1 MVNEDDYSSYKED
14 TRMLKK
20 MICIVVIACA
30 LFCNVSYAENT
41 GIIIIGEDEVS
52 YGTTEDMII
61 GESVSIDGLADVTIK
76 SIEFKKVMND
86 GELLRC
92 FISANISVLNKK
104 TEKLDLRV
112 EIDTAQIFAVYN
124 DDYQFSG
131 YFTIYG
137 DFEKSSGYH
146 PWFSKNVGYSSSW
159 SADDIKEMESI
170 AEKNM
175 ILDPLYEKDNYW
187 LQIDMPPFVFDNE
200 GTLTISFMIAD
211 TIFTYSGEIEHTV
224 LQ

>member
-1 MVNEDDYSSYKED
+1 
-14 TRMLKK
+14 MLKK
-20 MICIVVIACA
+20 MICVVVIACA

-41 GIIIIGEDEVS
+41 DIIIIGEDETS

-61 GESVSIDGLADVTIK
+61 GEAVSIEGFADVTIK
-76 SIEFKKVMND
+76 SIEFKKVMKD
-86 GELLRC
+86 GELMRC

-104 TEKLDLRV
+104 TEKLDLRD
-112 EIDTAQIFAVYN
+112 EIDTGRILATYN

-131 YFTIYG
+131 CFSIYG

-146 PWFSKNVGYSSSW
+146 PWYSKNVGYASSW
-159 SADDIKEMESI
+159 SADDIEEMESI

-187 LQIDMPPFVFDNE
+187 LQIDMPPFAFDND
-200 GTLTISFMIAD
+200 GTLTITFMIAD
-211 TIFTYSGEIEHTV
+211 TVFTYSGEIVRTV
-224 LQ
+224 LQF